1 MNTEGHPAEEQLEA
15 RAGVPAPGR
24 VISLSETVAS
34 RRGFIKSG
42 LAAGSIVLSVVNRPA
57 WGNDKEKDKDGKQG
71 TDGKGRRKDGLT
83 ESAAASSTHL
93 SHHPRRA

>member
-1 MNTEGHPAEEQLEA
+1 MDTNDRPLEA
-15 RAGVPAPGR
+15 HPETRVGLPVPGGVTSSPE
-24 VISLSETVAS
+24 VVAS

-57 WGNDKEKDKDGKQG
+57 WAEEKDKKDKDGM
-71 TDGKGRRKDGLT
+71 DDKGRRKDGLT
-83 ESAAASSTHL
+83 ASAAASSTHL